1 MKKIFGGLNI
11 TWTRLVIFAIIIGIS
26 VGLLNSVPFLRD
38 TTVSD
43 IATYFDFW
51 ILCGILIIMNS
62 KSNKES
68 ALMCFVFFL
77 ISQPLIYLV
86 EVPFSHLGWQ
96 LFIYY
101 KYWFIW
107 TILTIPMGYIG
118 YYMKK
123 NKWYSLLIIIPMLVL
138 LSTSIES
145 SLGGLIY
152 SFPHHLINLIFVLT
166 TLIIYPLF
174 IFDNKKLRIIGLFI
188 SIVLILFF
196 GTKTILFKPVYETDI
211 ICGNNNIYFD
221 NNYKVSLLDSKFG
234 ELSIRYE
241 ENIKE
246 YCIHAKFVKT
256 GDTKVIIEDPNGNI
270 NEYDLYIGKYKYDF
284 KYDEEKSDEFVS
296 NIKITINNKEYSA
309 TLEDNDTA
317 RKLVSMLPLE
327 LVLDELNGN
336 EKYMY
341 LANSFPTNPYKPKH
355 INKGDIMLFDN
366 SCIVIFYKSFDTPLT
381 YSKIG
386 HIDNLDD
393 LEKDSVTVKFEK

>member
-38 TTVSD
+38 TTISD

-68 ALMCFVFFL
+68 ALKCFVFFL

-96 LFIYY
+96 LFNYY

-256 GDTKVIIEDPNGNI
+256 GDTKVIIEDPNGNK

>member
-11 TWTRLVIFAIIIGIS
+11 TWIRLIIFAIIIGIS

-68 ALMCFVFFL
+68 ALKCFVFFL

-96 LFIYY
+96 LFNYY

-123 NKWYSLLIIIPMLVL
+123 NKWYSLFILIPMLVL

-174 IFDNKKLRIIGLFI
+174 IFDNKKLRILGLFI

-196 GTKTILFKPVYETDI
+196 GTKTLLFKPVYETDI
-211 ICGNNNIYFD
+211 ICGNSNLYFD

-256 GDTKVIIEDPNGNI
+256 GDTKVIIEDPNGNK

-336 EKYMY
+336 EKYIY
-341 LANSFPTNPYKPKH
+341 LANGFPTNPYKPKH

-393 LEKDSVTVKFEK
+393 LGKDSVTVKFEK